1 MLLKLKCKSRAKY
14 CFRKIQI
21 ILKKF
26 QKYLN
31 WVKWTLCAYTDPIE
45 SSLNLGSSWK
55 TAFQE
60 NFLGDAESKT
70 GEEKEKCGWTNYHG
84 GNWVSVFWGT
94 CQNHM
99 ECTPEFSTWD
109 KSGGKYFFVALTLHW
124 PKVSWG
130 CEFRTLQMYTCA
142 AFYSEAAKKE
152 AQGRKQEKQDAAETR
167 HQQAPMNSDGC
178 HSDGSWVCLCCCC
191 CC

>member
-1 MLLKLKCKSRAKY
+1 MNFVCLYWSN
-14 CFRKIQI
+14 RK
-21 ILKKF
+21 
-26 QKYLN
+26 
-31 WVKWTLCAYTDPIE
+31 

-109 KSGGKYFFVALTLHW
+109 KSGGKYFFMALTLHW

-152 AQGRKQEKQDAAETR
+152 AQGRKQEKQ
-167 HQQAPMNSDGC
+167 C
-178 HSDGSWVCLCCCC
+178 SWDQTPTGPHELWWMPQRWLTGVPLLLLLLLLLLSRFSRVWLCATP
-191 CC
+191 